1 MKKVYKIKKDNLVI
15 GGGKKF
21 LEIDDN
27 IKKISHI
34 SPNVKV

>member
-1 MKKVYKIKKDNLVI
+1 MNGGNKGKGGGLVI
-15 GGGKKF
+15 GGNKKF

-27 IKKISHI
+27 IKKLPHI